1 MVSFRSIPG
10 KTFANLVICNFSAP
24 TKRHTKEEL
33 KRSLVIAV
41 DVLPINPI
49 DGVVTIGNVDFTKPL
64 NQGKIITLLNDRKA
78 DLVMSDMAPNASG
91 MKGLDVPS
99 IVKLAELSLQFS
111 VQVLKQGSGTYL
123 TKLWNGPGVDEFKE
137 RMVERHFENIKLV
150 RPPATRADS
159 TEVFLLAR
167 NFRGNS

>member
-1 MVSFRSIPG
+1 MQSFPHP
-10 KTFANLVICNFSAP
+10 AH
-24 TKRHTKEEL
+24 RHTKEDL

-41 DVLPINPI
+41 DILPINPI

-64 NQGKIITLLNDRKA
+64 NQAKIITLLNDRKA

-91 MKGLDVPS
+91 MRGLDVPK
-99 IVKLAELSLQFS
+99 ILELAQLSLQFS

-137 RMVERHFENIKLV
+137 QVLEKHFEKVNIV

-167 NFRGNS
+167 NFKGNS